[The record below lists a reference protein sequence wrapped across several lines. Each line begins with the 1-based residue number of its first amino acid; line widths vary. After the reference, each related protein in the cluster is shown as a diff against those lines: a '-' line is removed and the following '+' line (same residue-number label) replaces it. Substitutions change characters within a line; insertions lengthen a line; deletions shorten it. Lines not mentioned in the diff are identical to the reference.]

1 MDQVQPEPAMPARV
15 IAAGHICLD
24 LMPDLGSR
32 PLDLRPGELRIAGP
46 MTIAPGGSVSN
57 TGIALHRLG
66 VSTRLVALIGSDPL
80 GAVLRA
86 ALETEAPGLGEG
98 LVVRAGESTSYS
110 VLLSSATTD
119 RIVLNFPG
127 ANDAF
132 SSHDLPAEQMRGA
145 ELLHVGYPPL
155 MRRLCEDGG
164 RELERL
170 LQAAHGA
177 GLVTSLD
184 MAEPGDRV
192 GDIDWPALLA
202 RVLPHVD
209 IFMPS
214 LGELEAMLGSGPAW
228 DPERPPDETAVR
240 SLAETALG
248 MGAAVVGVKLGR
260 FGLYL
265 RTAPE
270 ERLRSMAERL
280 PGFDAGAWCHR
291 ELWAS
296 IFEVPVRGTTGS
308 GDTTIAGFLTALL
321 ERRGPV
327 ESLDL
332 ACATG
337 SLCVEAD
344 DAQSGI
350 TEPHSG
356 AGPRC
361 DQTRDGRRRPVSAR
375 WRATASR
382 GVMAGPGD
390 LDGLEAATPPDDTL
404 TRRP

>member
-1 MDQVQPEPAMPARV
+1 MSEPRPQLPSSPTKPPMPPRAV
-15 IAAGHICLD
+15 VAGHICLD

-32 PLDLRPGELRIAGP
+32 PLDLPPGALRIAGP
-46 MTIAPGGSVSN
+46 MTISTGGSVSN

-66 VSTRLVALIGSDPL
+66 VATRLVALVGLDPL

-86 ALETEAPGLGEG
+86 ALETESPGLGEG
-98 LVVRAGESTSYS
+98 LVLRAGERTSYS
-110 VLLSSATTD
+110 VILSSATTD
-119 RIVLNFPG
+119 RIVVHFPG

-132 SSHDLPAEQMRGA
+132 SSSDLPAEQLRGA

-155 MRRLCEDGG
+155 MRRMCEDGG

-170 LQAAHGA
+170 LQIAHDA
-177 GLVTSLD
+177 GLATSLD
-184 MAEPGDRV
+184 MAEPDDRA
-192 GDIDWPALLA
+192 GEIDWPALLA

-209 IFMPS
+209 VFMPS
-214 LGELEAMLGSGPAW
+214 LGELEAMLGRGQTG
-228 DPERPPDETAVR
+228 DPERPPEETEVR
-240 SLAETALG
+240 SLAEAALG
-248 MGAAVVGVKLGR
+248 LGAAVVGVKLGR

-270 ERLRSMAERL
+270 ERIRVAAARL
-280 PGFDAGAWCHR
+280 PDLGAEAWSDR

-327 ESLDL
+327 EALDL

-337 SLCVEAD
+337 SLCVEGD
-344 DAQSGI
+344 DALSGI
-350 TEPHSG
+350 SSRGQAEARTRSD
-356 AGPRC
+356 APRPPL
-361 DQTRDGRRRPVSAR
+361 PVSTG
-375 WRATASR
+375 WSATASP
-382 GVMAGPGD
+382 GVMAGPRDCVGP
-390 LDGLEAATPPDDTL
+390 G
-404 TRRP
+404 